1 MATTV
6 TNKTHQP
13 LSIPLSRG
21 KKLFLG
27 PGKSGEIASND
38 VERPVVK
45 ALVESGT
52 IEIAQGG
59 SRATGAGNE
68 SKGQASQSFGSSR
81 GPRRGGDR

>member
-6 TNKTHQP
+6 TNKTQKA

-27 PGKSGEIASND
+27 PGKSGEIAASD
-38 VERPVVK
+38 AERPAVK
-45 ALVESGT
+45 ALVESGN
-52 IEIAQGG
+52 IEITQGG
-59 SRATGAGNE
+59 SRTTGAGND
-68 SKGQASQSFGSSR
+68 SKGQASQSFGGSR